1 MKKKIAY
8 FLAGFLL
15 VGALVEQS
23 VIAAKKKNKGSV
35 KKEAFGKTEDGKKVD
50 AYILTNK
57 NGLQAKIITYGAMLT
72 EMHVPDKNG
81 NLGDVVLGHDKLEDY
96 LDGHS
101 YFGVT
106 TGRVANRIA
115 KGKFTLDGHEYS
127 LATNNDPNH
136 LHGGIEGIDKKV
148 WSAKEV
154 RSKEGEA
161 VAFSYVSPDDEEGYP
176 GELKMKVTYTLTD
189 DNELRIDY
197 LATTNKATPVNLTN
211 HAYWNLAG
219 KGQILDHVLQ
229 LNADHYTPVDKT
241 GIPTGEILKVDDV
254 MSFLKPTKIGARID
268 DAKLAGEPGGYDHN
282 YCLNKIEF
290 GKISMAAR
298 VEEETSGRTLEIF
311 TTEPGIQFYTGNFLN
326 GTEIGKGGWK
336 YEFRNAFCLETQHF
350 PDSINQ
356 PHFPSTVLRP
366 KEKYTQT
373 TIHKFGVK

>member
-1 MKKKIAY
+1 MKKIAY
-8 FLAGFLL
+8 FVAGFLL
-15 VGALVEQS
+15 AGALVEQS

-81 NLGDVVLGHDKLEDY
+81 NLGDVVFGHDKLEDY

-148 WSAKEV
+148 WSAREV

-161 VAFSYVSPDDEEGYP
+161 VAFSYVSPDGEEGYP
-176 GELKMKVTYTLTD
+176 GELKMKVTYTLTN

-241 GIPTGEILKVDDV
+241 GIPTGEILKVDEV

>member
-1 MKKKIAY
+1 MKKIIAY
-8 FLAGFLL
+8 FVAGFLL
-15 VGALVEQS
+15 VGASVEQS
-23 VIAAKKKNKGSV
+23 AFAAKKKNKGSV

-81 NLGDVVLGHDKLEDY
+81 KLGDVVFGHDKLEDY

-115 KGKFTLDGHEYS
+115 KGKFMLDGSEYT

-136 LHGGIEGIDKKV
+136 LHGGVEGIDKKV
-148 WSAKEV
+148 WSAREV
-154 RSKEGEA
+154 RSKEGKA
-161 VAFSYVSPDDEEGYP
+161 VAFSYISPDGEEGYP
-176 GELKMKVTYTLTD
+176 GELKMKVTYTLTND
-189 DNELRIDY
+189 DELRIDY

-219 KGQILDHVLQ
+219 KGHVLDHVLH

-241 GIPTGEILKVDDV
+241 GIPTGEILKVDEV
-254 MSFLKPTKIGARID
+254 MSFLNPTKIGARID
-268 DAKLAGEPGGYDHN
+268 KIDGDPGGYDHN

-290 GKISMAAR
+290 GKLSMAAR
-298 VEEETSGRTLEIF
+298 VEEETSGRFLEIF
-311 TTEPGIQFYTGNFLN
+311 TTEPGIQFYTGNYLD
-326 GTEIGKGGWK
+326 GTEVGKGGWK

-366 KEKYTQT
+366 REKYTQT

>member
-1 MKKKIAY
+1 MKKIAY
-8 FLAGFLL
+8 FVAGFLL
-15 VGALVEQS
+15 AGALVEQS

-81 NLGDVVLGHDKLEDY
+81 NLGDVVFGHDKLEDY

-148 WSAKEV
+148 WSAREV

-161 VAFSYVSPDDEEGYP
+161 VAFSYVSPDGEEGYP
-176 GELKMKVTYTLTD
+176 GELKMKVTYTLTN

>member
-1 MKKKIAY
+1 MMKKIAY
-8 FLAGFLL
+8 FVAGFLL
-15 VGALVEQS
+15 AGALVEQS

-148 WSAKEV
+148 WAAREV

-161 VAFSYVSPDDEEGYP
+161 VAFSYVSPDGEEGYP
-176 GELKMKVTYTLTD
+176 GELKMKVTYTLTN

-268 DAKLAGEPGGYDHN
+268 NDKLAGEPGGYDHN

>member
-1 MKKKIAY
+1 MKKIAY
-8 FLAGFLL
+8 FVAGFLL

-81 NLGDVVLGHDKLEDY
+81 NLGDVVFGHDKLEDY

-148 WSAKEV
+148 WSAREV

-161 VAFSYVSPDDEEGYP
+161 VAFSYVSPDGEEGYP
-176 GELKMKVTYTLTD
+176 GELKMKVTYTLTN

>member
-1 MKKKIAY
+1 MKKTIAY
-8 FLAGFLL
+8 FVSAFLLAG
-15 VGALVEQS
+15 ASIEQS
-23 VIAAKKKNKGSV
+23 AFAAKKKNKGSV
-35 KKEAFGKTEDGKKVD
+35 KKEVFGKTEDGKKVD

-81 NLGDVVLGHDKLEDY
+81 KLGDIVLGHDKLEDY

-115 KGKFTLDGHEYS
+115 RGKFTLDGNEYT

-136 LHGGIEGIDKKV
+136 LHGGVEGIDKKI
-148 WSAKEV
+148 WSAREI
-154 RSKEGEA
+154 RNKEGKA
-161 VAFSYVSPDDEEGYP
+161 VAFSYTSLDGEEGYP
-176 GELKMKVTYTLTD
+176 GELKMKVTYTLTNND
-189 DNELRIDY
+189 ELRIDY

-219 KGQILDHVLQ
+219 KGAILDHLLY
-229 LNADHYTPVDKT
+229 LNASHYTPVDKT
-241 GIPTGEILKVDDV
+241 GIPTGEILKVDEV
-254 MSFLKPTKIGARID
+254 MSFLNPTKIGARID
-268 DAKLAGEPGGYDHN
+268 KLAGEPGGYDHN

-290 GKISMAAR
+290 GELSLAAR
-298 VEEETSGRTLEIF
+298 VEEESSGRILEIF
-311 TTEPGIQFYTGNFLN
+311 TTEPGIQFYTGNYLN
-326 GTEIGKGGWK
+326 GTEVGKGGWK

-356 PHFPSTVLRP
+356 PHFPRTVLRP

-373 TIHKFGVK
+373 TVHKFGVK

>member
-1 MKKKIAY
+1 MKKTTAY
-8 FLAGFLL
+8 FMAGFLL

-23 VIAAKKKNKGSV
+23 AFAANKKNKGSV

-81 NLGDVVLGHDKLEDY
+81 KLGDVVFGHDKLEDY

-115 KGKFTLDGHEYS
+115 KGKFTLDGNEFT

-136 LHGGIEGIDKKV
+136 LHGGVEGIDKKV
-148 WSAKEV
+148 WSAREV
-154 RSKEGEA
+154 RSKEGKA
-161 VAFSYVSPDDEEGYP
+161 VAFSYTSPDGEEGYP
-176 GELKMKVTYTLTD
+176 GELKMKVTYTLTND
-189 DNELRIDY
+189 DELRIDY

-219 KGQILDHVLQ
+219 KGQILDHVLH

-241 GIPTGEILKVDDV
+241 GIPTGEILKVDKV
-254 MSFLKPTKIGARID
+254 MSFLEPTKIGARID
-268 DAKLAGEPGGYDHN
+268 KLDGEPGGYDHN

-290 GKISMAAR
+290 GKLSMAAR
-298 VEEETSGRTLEIF
+298 VDEETSGRYLEIY
-311 TTEPGIQFYTGNFLN
+311 TTEPGIQFYTGNYLN
-326 GTEIGKGGWK
+326 GTEVGKGGWK

-350 PDSINQ
+350 PDAINQ

>member
-1 MKKKIAY
+1 MMKKIAY
-8 FLAGFLL
+8 FVAGFLL
-15 VGALVEQS
+15 AGALVEQS

-72 EMHVPDKNG
+72 EMLVPDKNG

-148 WSAKEV
+148 WSAREV
-154 RSKEGEA
+154 RSKQGEA
-161 VAFSYVSPDDEEGYP
+161 VAFSYVSPDGEEGYP

-282 YCLNKIEF
+282 YCLNKTEF
-290 GKISMAAR
+290 GKISIAAR

-311 TTEPGIQFYTGNFLN
+311 TTEPGIQFYTGNFLD

-350 PDSINQ
+350 PDSINK

>member
-1 MKKKIAY
+1 MKKIAY
-8 FLAGFLL
+8 FVAGLLLA
-15 VGALVEQS
+15 GALVEQS

-81 NLGDVVLGHDKLEDY
+81 NLGDVVFGHDKLEDY

-148 WSAKEV
+148 WSAREV

-161 VAFSYVSPDDEEGYP
+161 VAFSYVSPDGEEGYP
-176 GELKMKVTYTLTD
+176 GELKMKVTYTLTN

>member
-1 MKKKIAY
+1 MMKKIAY
-8 FLAGFLL
+8 FMAGFLL

>member
-1 MKKKIAY
+1 MTKKTAY
-8 FLAGFLL
+8 LLAGFLL
-15 VGALVEQS
+15 VGVLIEQT

-72 EMHVPDKNG
+72 EMLVPDKNG

-148 WSAKEV
+148 WSAREV
-154 RSKEGEA
+154 RSKQGEA
-161 VAFSYVSPDDEEGYP
+161 VAFSYVSPDGEEGYP

-219 KGQILDHVLQ
+219 KGQILDHLLQ

-282 YCLNKIEF
+282 YCLNKTEF
-290 GKISMAAR
+290 GKISIAAR

-311 TTEPGIQFYTGNFLN
+311 TTEPGIQFYTGNFLD

-350 PDSINQ
+350 PDSINK

>member
-8 FLAGFLL
+8 FVAGFLL

-81 NLGDVVLGHDKLEDY
+81 NLGDVVFGHDKLEDY

-154 RSKEGEA
+154 RSKVGEA

-197 LATTNKATPVNLTN
+197 LATTNKATPINLTN

-268 DAKLAGEPGGYDHN
+268 DDKLAGEPGGYDHN

>member
-8 FLAGFLL
+8 FVAGFLL

-115 KGKFTLDGHEYS
+115 KGKFTLDGHEHS

>member
-1 MKKKIAY
+1 MKKIAY
-8 FLAGFLL
+8 FVAGFLL
-15 VGALVEQS
+15 AGALVEQS

-81 NLGDVVLGHDKLEDY
+81 NLGDVVFGHDKLEDY

-148 WSAKEV
+148 WAAREV

-161 VAFSYVSPDDEEGYP
+161 VAFSYVSPDGEEGYP
-176 GELKMKVTYTLTD
+176 GELKMKVTYTLTN

-241 GIPTGEILKVDDV
+241 GIPTGEILKVDEV

>member
-1 MKKKIAY
+1 
-8 FLAGFLL
+8 
-15 VGALVEQS
+15 
-23 VIAAKKKNKGSV
+23 
-35 KKEAFGKTEDGKKVD
+35 
-50 AYILTNK
+50 
-57 NGLQAKIITYGAMLT
+57 MLT

-81 NLGDVVLGHDKLEDY
+81 NLGDVVFGHDKLEDY

-148 WSAKEV
+148 WSAREV

-161 VAFSYVSPDDEEGYP
+161 VAFSYVSPDGEEGYP
-176 GELKMKVTYTLTD
+176 GELKMKVTYTLTN

-219 KGQILDHVLQ
+219 KGQILDHLLQ

-268 DAKLAGEPGGYDHN
+268 DDKLAGEPGGYDHN

>member
-1 MKKKIAY
+1 MTKKTVY
-8 FLAGFLL
+8 LLAGFLL
-15 VGALVEQS
+15 VGVLVEQT

-72 EMHVPDKNG
+72 EMLVPDKNG

-148 WSAKEV
+148 WSAREV
-154 RSKEGEA
+154 RSKQGEA
-161 VAFSYVSPDDEEGYP
+161 VAFSYVSPDGEEGYP
-176 GELKMKVTYTLTD
+176 GELKIKVTYTLTD

-290 GKISMAAR
+290 GKISIAAR

-311 TTEPGIQFYTGNFLN
+311 TTEPGIQFYTGNFLD

-366 KEKYTQT
+366 KEKYMQT

>member
-1 MKKKIAY
+1 MTKKTAY
-8 FLAGFLL
+8 LLAGFLL
-15 VGALVEQS
+15 VGVLIEQT

-72 EMHVPDKNG
+72 EMLVPDKNG

-161 VAFSYVSPDDEEGYP
+161 VAFSYVSPDGEEGYP

-268 DAKLAGEPGGYDHN
+268 ELEGEPGGYDHN

-290 GKISMAAR
+290 GKLSMAAR
-298 VEEETSGRTLEIF
+298 VDEETSGRYLEIY
-311 TTEPGIQFYTGNFLN
+311 TTEPGIQFYTGNYLN
-326 GTEIGKGGWK
+326 GTEVGKGGWK

-366 KEKYTQT
+366 REKYTQT